1 MDDGESVLSLISSK
15 LNYVGPG
22 MASER
27 REKESIRTWHRLN
40 TMRPCP
46 GNSPSLGETLPD
58 L

>member
-15 LNYVGPG
+15 LNYVEPG
-22 MASER
+22 MASKR
-27 REKESIRTWHRLN
+27 REKESIRTWHGLN
-40 TMRPCP
+40 TMRP